1 MKKFLLLFK
10 FTIII
15 FFIFISVYFIY
26 NRKLLNR
33 YYQERLIFKTKKLV
47 SIDDGLRGNIYDKN
61 GILLVGNKKVYN
73 LTYHYNEN
81 EDVLEI
87 LKFLYNNFNINKD
100 EFLKKVNNSY
110 KYEDIILKDNLT
122 ENEVSL
128 VLNSDVKGL
137 FIKESFERFYPYKD
151 TLKNV
156 LGSVGFIQKEN
167 KNYYLKKGYKLYEK
181 VGISGLEREYEE
193 YLKGTNAKYKVN
205 NDNSLTL
212 ISHGKKGSD
221 LYLSIDINL
230 VNEINTIIKEELVKA
245 KKHLNTQYLNDAF
258 VIVGNPKTSEVYSLN
273 GQRYLND
280 NTFTDIS
287 LNNINSAF
295 TMGSVVKGA
304 TISVGYKYNLIE
316 KGKKILDGCVKLKN
330 KTEKCSFK
338 ELGYLDDV
346 SALKMSSNYYQ
357 FLIAISLL
365 GKKYIPNM
373 DLNAS
378 EKEFNIYRDMLSSY
392 GLGIIT
398 GIDLPNEKPGLKG
411 NIISDDL
418 LLNLAIGQYDTYT
431 PIELFN
437 YINTLA
443 MKGKR
448 ISPSLVNEIKN
459 NDFIIYK
466 NKHEV
471 VDNVQISNDDFNQ
484 IHKGFYEVMNNGTG
498 LGFMNKNLLPAGK
511 TGTSESFIDT
521 DNDGK
526 IDTKTLTLTM
536 AGFFP
541 YDDPKI
547 SLIVVCPNTSHN
559 NGKNKDYI
567 YYLTSKISRRITN
580 IFNEQKNSF
589 N

>member
-10 FTIII
+10 FAIII

-81 EDVLEI
+81 EDILEI

-110 KYEDIILKDNLT
+110 KYEDIILKDNLD
-122 ENEVSL
+122 EKKISL
-128 VLNSDVKGL
+128 VLNSGVKGL
-137 FIKESFERFYPYKD
+137 FIKESLERFYPYKD

-156 LGSVGFIQKEN
+156 LGSVGPIQKEN

-365 GKKYIPNM
+365 GKKYTPNM

-521 DNDGK
+521 DSDGK

>member
-73 LTYHYNEN
+73 LAYHYNEN
-81 EDVLEI
+81 EDTFEI

-100 EFLKKVNNSY
+100 EFLKKVNKSY
-110 KYEDIILKDNLT
+110 EYEDIILKNNLT

-167 KNYYLKKGYKLYEK
+167 KNYYLKKGYKLYEE

-365 GKKYIPNM
+365 GKKYTPNM

-459 NDFIIYK
+459 NDFIIFK

-471 VDNVQISNDDFNQ
+471 VDNVQI
-484 IHKGFYEVMNNGTG
+484 
-498 LGFMNKNLLPAGK
+498 
-511 TGTSESFIDT
+511 
-521 DNDGK
+521 
-526 IDTKTLTLTM
+526 
-536 AGFFP
+536 
-541 YDDPKI
+541 
-547 SLIVVCPNTSHN
+547 
-559 NGKNKDYI
+559 
-567 YYLTSKISRRITN
+567 
-580 IFNEQKNSF
+580 
-589 N
+589 

>member
-73 LTYHYNEN
+73 LAYHYNEN
-81 EDVLEI
+81 EDILEI
-87 LKFLYNNFNINKD
+87 LKFLYNNFNINKED
-100 EFLKKVNNSY
+100 FFKKVNNSY
-110 KYEDIILKDNLT
+110 KYEDIILKNNLT

-459 NDFIIYK
+459 NDFIIFK

-521 DNDGK
+521 DSDGK